1 VTRVA
6 LVCSE
11 PIGAAMGGIGVRYVE
26 MARHLLAEGFDVRL
40 LSPAASDSAIQAG
53 LPDGVAHRYDPQRR
67 ADWLADRDAVVVQ
80 GQLGNELVLDDPGLP
95 LVVDLYDPWLVENLA
110 YAPELGLAPYRNDH
124 RSWVLQLGRG
134 DLFLCASEEQRL
146 FYSGFLAAL
155 GRLNPRRFELD
166 PTLSGL
172 LAVVPFGCTVGEPI
186 ERRSPSASPRLLFGG
201 LYDWYDVDTLVE
213 ALERLRAP
221 EWRLVVV
228 RSANPDS
235 TPQRQLAR
243 LEAASRRRGWWEERI
258 ELVERV
264 PASDRRQLFAASDLL
279 VAPHAAS
286 LESDLSFRTRFLEA
300 LAVGCPV
307 VATRGGALAREVARR
322 DAGWV
327 VPAGDPEALAAAI
340 DEVLADGPE
349 VEARRGR
356 GLALAAEH
364 GWPQALRPLVD
375 FLRQPRVDPT
385 REEFAFRPETV
396 APHEGAA
403 GALWRRAR
411 RRLRR

>member
-1 VTRVA
+1 VA

-26 MARHLLAEGFDVRL
+26 MARHLVAKGFDVRL
-40 LSPAASDSAIQAG
+40 LSPASPASAAAAG
-53 LPDGVAHRYDPQRR
+53 LPAGVARRYDPERL
-67 ADWLADRDAVVVQ
+67 ADGLADRDVVVVQ
-80 GQLGNELVLDDPGLP
+80 GQLGNDLVLADPGLP

-146 FYSGFLAAL
+146 FYLGFLAAL
-155 GRLNPRRFELD
+155 GRLNPPRYELD

-172 LAVVPFGCTVGEPI
+172 VTVVPFGCCVGEPI
-186 ERRSPSASPRLLFGG
+186 APRPPAAVPRLLFGG
-201 LYDWYDVDTLVE
+201 LYDWYDVDTLVA
-213 ALERLRAP
+213 ALERLRAAR
-221 EWRLVVV
+221 WRLVVV
-228 RSANPDS
+228 RSANPGS

-243 LEAASRRRGWWEERI
+243 LAEASRRRGWSDDRI

-264 PASDRRQLFAASDLL
+264 PASGRRQLFAASDLL

-286 LESDLSFRTRFLEA
+286 LETDLSFRTRFLEA

-327 VPAGDPEALAAAI
+327 VPERDPEALAAAI
-340 DEVLADGPE
+340 DEVLAGGPE

-364 GWPQALRPLVD
+364 GWPRALRPLVD

-385 REEFAFRPETV
+385 REEFAFRPDTV
-396 APHEGAA
+396 VPREGAA
-403 GALWRRAR
+403 EALWRRAR

>member
-1 VTRVA
+1 MTRVA

-26 MARHLLAEGFDVRL
+26 MARHLVAEGFDVRL
-40 LSPAASDSAIQAG
+40 LSPASPESAAATG
-53 LPDGVAHRYDPQRR
+53 LPAGVARRYEPERR
-67 ADWLADRDAVVVQ
+67 GDWLGDREVVVVQ
-80 GQLGNELVLDDPGLP
+80 GQLGNDFVLDDPGLP

-134 DLFLCASEEQRL
+134 DLFLCASEAQRL
-146 FYSGFLAAL
+146 FYLGFLAAL

-166 PTLSGL
+166 PTLGGL
-172 LAVVPFGCTVGEPI
+172 MAAVPFGCTVGEPV
-186 ERRSPSASPRLLFGG
+186 ERLPSSAPRRLLFGG
-201 LYDWYDVDTLVE
+201 LYDWYDIDTLVA

-221 EWRLVVV
+221 SWRLVVV

-243 LEAASRRRGWWEERI
+243 LEEASRRRGWRDERI

-264 PASDRRQLFAASDLL
+264 PADRRRELFAASDLL

-286 LESDLSFRTRFLEA
+286 LETDLSFRTRFLEA
-300 LAVGCPV
+300 LAAGCPV

-327 VPAGDPEALAAAI
+327 VPEGDPQALAAAI
-340 DEVLADGPE
+340 DEVLAGGPE
-349 VEARRGR
+349 IEARRRR
-356 GLALAAEH
+356 GLALAAEQS
-364 GWPQALRPLVD
+364 WPRALAPLVD
-375 FLRQPRVDPT
+375 FLRRPQGDPT
-385 REEFAFRPETV
+385 RAEFAFRPETV
-396 APHEGAA
+396 APREGA
-403 GALWRRAR
+403 GEALWRRAR